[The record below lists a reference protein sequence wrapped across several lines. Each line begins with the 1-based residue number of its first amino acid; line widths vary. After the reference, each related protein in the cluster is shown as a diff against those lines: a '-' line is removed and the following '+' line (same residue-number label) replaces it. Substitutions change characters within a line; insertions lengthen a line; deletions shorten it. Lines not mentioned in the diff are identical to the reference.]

1 MVAAQASATAAQT
14 IRVPGTDE
22 LHQHRKDAGRRG
34 TAAALAADTKAAE
47 ERFRADR
54 LEAINPVIVDGFV
67 ERLAAAAGWQL
78 LPGPVTGLRMIRS
91 PRMLP
96 PALGGGTEALV
107 AADGA
112 SVRQARADG
121 ALGLD
126 EAIVLGPTEPPFVE
140 LVELAAAIGAP
151 DLLRGARLVDTAS
164 LTGYTLLIYAAETE
178 VSDDAG
184 QRTRRRPRY

>member
-1 MVAAQASATAAQT
+1 
-14 IRVPGTDE
+14 
-22 LHQHRKDAGRRG
+22 
-34 TAAALAADTKAAE
+34 
-47 ERFRADR
+47 
-54 LEAINPVIVDGFV
+54 
-67 ERLAAAAGWQL
+67 
-78 LPGPVTGLRMIRS
+78 MIRS
-91 PRMLP
+91 PRVLP

-151 DLLRGARLVDTAS
+151 DLLRGAAACRHCLADRLHAPD
-164 LTGYTLLIYAAETE
+164 LCRRNR
-178 VSDDAG
+178 G
-184 QRTRRRPRY
+184 QR